1 MCVKG
6 SWKIPQVYGFS
17 IIGLTYL
24 VKISAVIGLKI
35 LLCIVGN
42 LGNFPVKDVPIV
54 NGQK

>member
-6 SWKIPQVYGFS
+6 SWKIPEVYGFS
-17 IIGLTYL
+17 IIGLRYL

-42 LGNFPVKDVPIV
+42 LGNFPVQGVLIV